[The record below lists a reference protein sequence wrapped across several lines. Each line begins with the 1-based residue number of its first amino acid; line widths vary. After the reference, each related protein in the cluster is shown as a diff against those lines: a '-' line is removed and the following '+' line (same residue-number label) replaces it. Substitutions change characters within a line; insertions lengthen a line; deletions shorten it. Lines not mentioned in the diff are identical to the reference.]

1 MCMEARELLA
11 EKQFHGSI
19 EKVLDLTREL
29 QTPAVR
35 GMRLSS
41 LESLVEVRGREIL
54 RTMLEEHI
62 ELRGPGD
69 IGGAVTGSD
78 NVKRTHRRERAVSIA
93 TIFGE
98 VSVGRLI
105 YSKPGATSLAPKE
118 AMLNLPESKY
128 SHGLE
133 QRIAVEVAKGS
144 MSEASAAV
152 KVQTGVEIHKRQ
164 VEEIA
169 QNAAQDFESFYADR
183 SKAEIRRVAKQNEY
197 LILTTDGK
205 GIVMRKADLREAT
218 RKLAEESNHKLKTR
232 LSKGE
237 KKNAKRMA
245 QVASVY
251 SIEAHERTPEQVAT
265 GEKSESPPRPEAKRV
280 WASVEQSGAEVVGA
294 MFDEAERRD
303 PRQSKDWAVLLDGQL
318 HQLALV
324 ERELKQRCLSAT
336 IVLDLVHVIEYLWK
350 AARDFHPE
358 DSPDGEAWVGRYLL
372 MVLEG
377 KAKQVAAAMRRSA
390 TRQGKDKRDGVEAC
404 ANYLHNN
411 ADFMHYADYLA
422 RGLPIATGVIEGACR
437 HLVKDRM
444 DITGARWS
452 LTGAEAVLR
461 LRSIRASG
469 DWADYWAFH
478 ESADYERNHRSH
490 YARPERLERQPLRIV
505 K

>member
-1 MCMEARELLA
+1 MCMEARELPA
-11 EKQFHGSI
+11 EKLFHGSM

-29 QTPAVR
+29 QTPEVR
-35 GMRLSS
+35 RMRLSS
-41 LESLVEVRGREIL
+41 LESLLEVRGREIL

-69 IGGAVTGSD
+69 IGDAVTGSD
-78 NVKRTHRRERAVSIA
+78 GLTRTHRRERKVIVA

-98 VSVGRLI
+98 VPIDRLI
-105 YSKPGATSLAPKE
+105 YSKPATTSLAPKE
-118 AMLNLPESKY
+118 AMLNLPENKY
-128 SHGLE
+128 SHGLV
-133 QRIAVEVAKGS
+133 QRIALEVAKGS
-144 MSEASAAV
+144 VSEASSAV
-152 KVQTGVEIHKRQ
+152 KAQTGVEIHKRQ

-169 QNAAQDFESFYADR
+169 RNAAQDFEAFYAER
-183 SKAEIRRVAKQNEY
+183 SQAGIRRAAKQNEY

-218 RKLAEESNHKLKTR
+218 RKLAEESSHKLKTR

-251 SIEAHERTPEQVAT
+251 SIEPHERTPEQVAA

-280 WASVEQSGAEVVGA
+280 WASVEQSAAEVVSE

-303 PRQSKDWAVLLDGQL
+303 PRQSRDWAVLLDGQP

-324 ERELKQRCLSAT
+324 EGELERRSLAAT
-336 IVLDLVHVIEYLWK
+336 IVLDVVHVIEYLWK
-350 AARDFHPE
+350 ASRDFHPE
-358 DSPDGEAWVGRYLL
+358 GSPEGEAWVGRYLL

-390 TRQGKDKRDGVEAC
+390 TRQGKEKREGVEAC

-411 ADFMHYADYLA
+411 ADFMHYDDYLA
-422 RGLPIATGVIEGACR
+422 RGLPIGTGVIEGACR

-452 LTGAEAVLR
+452 LAGAEAVLR
-461 LRSIRASG
+461 LRSLRASG
-469 DWADYWAFH
+469 DWDDYWSFH
-478 ESADYERNHRSH
+478 ESADYERNHRSS
-490 YARPERLERQPLRIV
+490 YARPGLLERQPLRIV